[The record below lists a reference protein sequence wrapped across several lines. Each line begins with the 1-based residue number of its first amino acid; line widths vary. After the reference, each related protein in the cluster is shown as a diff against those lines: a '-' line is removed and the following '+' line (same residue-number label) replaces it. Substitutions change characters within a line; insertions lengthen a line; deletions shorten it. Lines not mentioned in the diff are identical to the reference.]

1 MDPGGPAGL
10 HFSRYSFENYANG
23 IPNSDGCSRR
33 DLWRI
38 AVPGDEPG
46 SSSRE
51 RFDQGH
57 SAQAQ
62 DGEEEQQ
69 THVVRQAKS
78 SRRSRNRRKR
88 GQQAI
93 DSTRAREIQEAL
105 IRQHY
110 LHGEPSGHWDKAT
123 EAALRKYQGDQ
134 GWQTKTVPD
143 SRALIQLGLGP
154 STDGLLNPE
163 SAMTTVPAASAD
175 PKQDPPASRTSET
188 KPQP

>member
-1 MDPGGPAGL
+1 MVAAGAICGGLLCLAMNPAVAAESGSTKGTAPK
-10 HFSRYSFENYANG
+10 HKTARKSSKHTSSAK
-23 IPNSDGCSRR
+23 RR
-33 DLWRI
+33 ATTKR
-38 AVPGDEPG
+38 V
-46 SSSRE
+46 
-51 RFDQGH
+51 
-57 SAQAQ
+57 SAKK
-62 DGEEEQQ
+62 
-69 THVVRQAKS
+69 R